1 MKLKIITKQGEF
13 ETNSDWQMEL
23 LTRNL
28 NLEGFNSKQNE
39 MATINIGDYIF
50 RKGDVIRVEIVKD

>member
-1 MKLKIITKQGEF
+1 MKLKIITRQGEF
-13 ETNSDWQMEL
+13 KTNSNWNMEL
-23 LTRNL
+23 LARNL
-28 NLEGFNSKQNE
+28 NLEGYNRQNE